1 MAEETNVQQPGN
13 NNTQDPVANADIE
26 AYTKL
31 ANGEMSLDEIMSA
44 EPTTQDTQDP
54 APATKET
61 DDNPPSET
69 NPQEPE
75 ETLETYKQKSQ
86 QEIDRLNKI
95 AKDNQAEFT
104 RRSQELSAAKAE
116 ISELREQLAQLQ
128 QAQTSVDDSDLKA
141 LEDYPEDVKNLF
153 KKLSDQN
160 KRLENQMANM
170 GKFVRDEEGRRAAE
184 NERAEQLRSIQE
196 DFRQNILPKIQAEE
210 PEYDSFMRQNMAGY
224 QQWALS
230 LSEGQRF
237 SFLNSKDPRDLIQ
250 GYREYKKFLNLP
262 YEKEAIKQAVK
273 ENENKTGL
281 YSTQAKTSRKVA
293 APPPKP
299 LLSEEEAYQQ
309 EIARQVEEYSQRR

>member
-44 EPTTQDTQDP
+44 EPTTQDPQDP

-61 DDNPPSET
+61 DDNPSSET
-69 NPQEPE
+69 NPQERE

-116 ISELREQLAQLQ
+116 ISELKEQLAQLRQ
-128 QAQTSVDDSDLKA
+128 EQNSLDDSDLKA

-184 NERAEQLRSIQE
+184 NERAEQLRAIQE

-293 APPPKP
+293 APSPKP

>member
-13 NNTQDPVANADIE
+13 NNSQDPVANADIE
-26 AYTKL
+26 AYAKL
-31 ANGEMSLDEIMSA
+31 ANGEMSLDEIMSE
-44 EPTTQDTQDP
+44 EPTTQDPQDP

-116 ISELREQLAQLQ
+116 ISELKERLAEFQ

-160 KRLENQMANM
+160 KRLESQMANM

-184 NERAEQLRSIQE
+184 NERAEQLRAIQE

-293 APPPKP
+293 APSPKP

>member
-1 MAEETNVQQPGN
+1 MAEELNNQQTDTN
-13 NNTQDPVANADIE
+13 AE
-26 AYTKL
+26 ATAPNHDDAYSKL
-31 ANGEMSLDEIMSA
+31 ASGEMSLDEMMQ
-44 EPTTQDTQDP
+44 EPTMQEPANP
-54 APATKET
+54 APAEG
-61 DDNPPSET
+61 N
-69 NPQEPE
+69 NEPTQPAKPAE
-75 ETLETYKQKSQ
+75 ETLEEYKQKSQ

-116 ISELREQLAQLQ
+116 INELKEQLERLQ
-128 QAQTSVDDSDLKA
+128 QENTSMDETDLKA
-141 LEDYPEDVKNLF
+141 LEDYPDDVKNLF
-153 KKLSDQN
+153 KKLADQN
-160 KRLENQMANM
+160 KRLESQMANM
-170 GKFVRDEEGRRAAE
+170 GKFVRDEEGKRAAE
-184 NERAEQLRSIQE
+184 SARQEQLRAIQK
-196 DFRQNILPKIQAEE
+196 DFAENILPKIQAEE

-224 QQWALS
+224 QRWAMS

-262 YEKEAIKQAVK
+262 YEKEAINQAVK

-293 APPPKP
+293 APTPQPI
-299 LLSEEEAYQQ
+299 LSEEEAYKR

>member
-31 ANGEMSLDEIMSA
+31 ANGEMSLDEIMS
-44 EPTTQDTQDP
+44 EQPTTQDPQEP

-61 DDNPPSET
+61 DDNPSSET

-128 QAQTSVDDSDLKA
+128 QAQTSLDDSDLKA

-184 NERAEQLRSIQE
+184 NERAEQLRAIQE

-293 APPPKP
+293 APSPKP

-309 EIARQVEEYSQRR
+309 EIARQVAEYSQRR